1 MLDVAL
7 RGLSF
12 RYRGGFALREVNAL
26 FPKGSHTSLV
36 GPPGCGA
43 TTLLRLIAG
52 ELHPEQG
59 DVVIGARPVTE
70 LKPARRPLLFVT
82 AEHGLPGRWSVQH
95 ALVAAVR
102 ARSLDREDRL
112 REYELALV
120 KWELTTLVERRLDA
134 LSATEGLR
142 VHLARIELL
151 RPGIVLADRLLE
163 RASPAARESL
173 ADELHRT
180 LRVLGTT
187 VISAPSARSELAYT
201 DRVVVLGDGRV
212 LQSGGAAEVFAAPI
226 DDAAAIGTGEIN
238 AVPVTIRGNTVE
250 SVIGNWEVSAPSFQ
264 GNGIALARPA
274 DFHIAE
280 RGEESD
286 LIFGIEEAGFSEGR
300 WIARGLLSG
309 GFLLKVQLP
318 REAAV
323 SKGKLLPLRYDPSRF
338 RLLPR
343 ETPERHTSVPTD
355 VVPLLRD
362 SR

>member
-7 RGLSF
+7 RSISF
-12 RYRGGFALREVNAL
+12 RHRGGFALREVNAL
-26 FPKGSHTSLV
+26 FPKGSHTSLI
-36 GPPGCGA
+36 GAPGCGA
-43 TTLLRLIAG
+43 TTLLRIIAG
-52 ELHPEQG
+52 ELQPEQG
-59 DVVIGARPVTE
+59 DVVIGARPVTD
-70 LKPARRPLLFVT
+70 LKPSRRPLLFVT

-102 ARSLDREDRL
+102 ARSLDREDRH
-112 REYELALV
+112 REYDLGV
-120 KWELTTLVERRLDA
+120 GKWELGPLLDRRLDA

-187 VISAPSARSELAYT
+187 VISAPSARGELAYT
-201 DRVVVLGDGRV
+201 DRVVVLGNGRV
-212 LQSGGAAEVFAAPI
+212 LQSGGAAEIFATPL
-226 DDAAAIGTGEIN
+226 DDGAAMATGEIN
-238 AVPVTIRGNTVE
+238 AVPVTIRGNIVQ
-250 SVIGNWEVSAPSFQ
+250 SVIGNWEVAAPPFQ
-264 GNGIALARPA
+264 GSGVALARPG
-274 DFHIAE
+274 DFSVAG
-280 RGEESD
+280 RDEESD
-286 LIFGIEEAGFSEGR
+286 LIFGIEEAGFSEGV

-318 REAAV
+318 REAVVA
-323 SKGKLLPLRYDPSRF
+323 KGKLLALRYDPARF

-343 ETPERHTSVPTD
+343 DTPHRQTSVPTD